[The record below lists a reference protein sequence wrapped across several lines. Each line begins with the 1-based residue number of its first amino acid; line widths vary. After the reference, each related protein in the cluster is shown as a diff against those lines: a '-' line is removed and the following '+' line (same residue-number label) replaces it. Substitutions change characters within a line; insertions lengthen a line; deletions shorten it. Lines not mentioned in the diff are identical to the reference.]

1 MDWLAD
7 AVPSPDSH
15 YQKLAEQRQSQLT
28 KPPGSLGYLEVL
40 AIRLAA
46 LQASECP
53 VVKHVHV
60 SVFAADH
67 GVAEASVSA
76 FPQQVTREMVKNFAR
91 GGAAVN
97 VLSRFVNA
105 DFEVIDCGLKQAIS
119 DMNVINDSAGN
130 GTANF
135 IHQSAMTQLQLEQ
148 ALNAGRKAACRAQ
161 KKQADLFIGGEM
173 GIANT
178 TSATALAC
186 ALLEVEVAQLVG
198 AGTGLNSEQIIHKM
212 AVIEKAIHTHQKN
225 LTSPLGIMQI
235 LGGFEIAALTGAYIQ
250 SAQNKIPVLVD
261 GFIATVAAL
270 YAIKINANIKDWL
283 FFSHCSHEQ
292 GHQFLLDSIPARPL
306 LNLDMRLGEASGALV
321 AVPLMQMACR
331 LHNDMATFQ
340 EAGITT

>member
-1 MDWLAD
+1 MDWLVD
-7 AVPSPDSH
+7 AIPSPDGH
-15 YQKLAEQRQSQLT
+15 YQKLAEQRQVQLT
-28 KPPGSLGYLEVL
+28 KPPGSLGYLEAL
-40 AIRLAA
+40 AVKLAA
-46 LQASECP
+46 LQATESP
-53 VVKHVHV
+53 VIERVHV

-67 GVAEASVSA
+67 GVAEESVSA

-97 VLSRFVNA
+97 VLSRYVNA
-105 DFEVIDCGLKQAIS
+105 DFEVIDCGLKQAVS
-119 DMNVINDSAGN
+119 DKKVINDSAGN

-135 IHQSAMTQLQLEQ
+135 AHRPAMTQLQLEQ

-161 KKQADLFIGGEM
+161 KKQADLFVGGEM

-186 ALLEVEVAQLVG
+186 ALLNVEAADLVG
-198 AGTGLNSEQIIHKM
+198 AGTGLSNRQINHKM
-212 AVIEKAIHTHQKN
+212 AVIEKAIQQHQKN
-225 LTSPLGIMQI
+225 LISPLDIMQI

-261 GFIATVAAL
+261 GFITTAAAL
-270 YAIKINANIKDWL
+270 CAIKINAKVKDWL

-292 GHQFLLDSIPARPL
+292 GHQYLLDSIQARPL